1 MLTAAPEGYD
11 RPALLGPADLP
22 LAPVLHARDGL
33 HGIIPDVQGDHR
45 LWFPQGAARIRLAIL
60 VPLDEDLMVRLNSI
74 RRFHRLLTGRSV
86 RPIPSLQS
94 LSASERHRATLMLR
108 AWDGAE
114 SGASRRD
121 IAGVLFQTD
130 FSGLSAA
137 EWKSASERRQL
148 ARILAEA
155 RALVGG
161 EYLTLLR
168 GGQRQRR

>member
-1 MLTAAPEGYD
+1 MLRAS
-11 RPALLGPADLP
+11 
-22 LAPVLHARDGL
+22 DGM

-45 LWFPQGAARIRLAIL
+45 LWFPQGAARIRLAVL
-60 VPLDEDLMVRLNSI
+60 VPLDEDLMLRLNGI
-74 RRFHRLLTGRSV
+74 RRFHRLLTGRPV
-86 RPIPSLQS
+86 RPIPSLQA
-94 LSASERHRATLMLR
+94 LSASERQRAVLMLR
-108 AWDGAE
+108 AWDGAA

-121 IAGVLFQTD
+121 IAGVLFRSD

-155 RALVGG
+155 RAMIGG

-168 GGQRQRR
+168 GEACRRR

>member
-1 MLTAAPEGYD
+1 M
-11 RPALLGPADLP
+11 R
-22 LAPVLHARDGL
+22 ARDGL
-33 HGIIPDVQGDHR
+33 HGIVDDAGGDHR
-45 LWFPQGAARIRLAIL
+45 LWFPQGVARIRLAVL
-60 VPLDEDLMVRLNSI
+60 VPLDEDLMIRLNSI
-74 RRFHRLLTGRSV
+74 RRFHRLLTGRPV
-86 RPIPSLQS
+86 RPIPSLLA
-94 LSASERHRATLMLR
+94 LSASERYRATLMLR

-121 IAGVLFQTD
+121 IAGVLFRTD

-155 RALVGG
+155 RAMVGG

-168 GGQRQRR
+168 GETRRRR

>member
-1 MLTAAPEGYD
+1 M
-11 RPALLGPADLP
+11 
-22 LAPVLHARDGL
+22 

-45 LWFPQGAARIRLAIL
+45 LWFPQGAARIRLAVL
-60 VPLDEDLMVRLNSI
+60 VPLDEDLMLRLNGI
-74 RRFHRLLTGRSV
+74 RRFHRLLTGRPV
-86 RPIPSLQS
+86 RPIPSLQA
-94 LSASERHRATLMLR
+94 LSASERQRAVLMLR
-108 AWDGAE
+108 AWDGAA

-121 IAGVLFQTD
+121 IAGVLFRSD

-155 RALVGG
+155 RAMVGG

-168 GGQRQRR
+168 GDTRRRR

>member
-1 MLTAAPEGYD
+1 MLRAS
-11 RPALLGPADLP
+11 
-22 LAPVLHARDGL
+22 DGM

-45 LWFPQGAARIRLAIL
+45 LWFPQGAARIRLAVL
-60 VPLDEDLMVRLNSI
+60 VPLDEDLMLRLNGI
-74 RRFHRLLTGRSV
+74 RRFHRLLTGRPV
-86 RPIPSLQS
+86 RPIPSLQA
-94 LSASERHRATLMLR
+94 LSASERQRAVLMLR
-108 AWDGAE
+108 AWDGAA

-121 IAGVLFQTD
+121 IAGVLFRSD

-155 RALVGG
+155 RAMVGG

-168 GGQRQRR
+168 GDTRRRR

>member
-1 MLTAAPEGYD
+1 M
-11 RPALLGPADLP
+11 
-22 LAPVLHARDGL
+22 APVLRTSDGL
-33 HGIIPDVQGDHR
+33 HGIVTDAGGDHR

-60 VPLDEDLMVRLNSI
+60 VPLDEDLMLRLNSI
-74 RRFHRLLTGRSV
+74 RRFHRLLTGRPV
-86 RPIPSLQS
+86 KPIPSLQA
-94 LSASERHRATLMLR
+94 LSASERHRAILMLR
-108 AWDGAE
+108 AWDGAA

-121 IAGVLFQTD
+121 IAGVLFRTD

-155 RALVGG
+155 RAMIGG

-168 GGQRQRR
+168 GEARGRL

>member
-1 MLTAAPEGYD
+1 M
-11 RPALLGPADLP
+11 LLGPDDLP

-33 HGIIPDVQGDHR
+33 HGIIPDAQGDHR
-45 LWFPQGAARIRLAIL
+45 LWFPHGVARIRLAIL
-60 VPLDEDLMVRLNSI
+60 VPLDEDLMVRLNGI
-74 RRFHRLLTGRSV
+74 RRFHRLLTGRPV
-86 RPIPSLQS
+86 RPIPSLQA
-94 LSASERHRATLMLR
+94 LSASERQWAIQMLR
-108 AWDGAE
+108 AWDGAA

-121 IAGVLFQTD
+121 IAGVLFRSD

-155 RALVGG
+155 RAMVGG

-168 GGQRQRR
+168 GDVRHRQR